1 MQTKLTQIKKALEIV
16 IGIILVIFAGAFL
29 YYHQY
34 LLSLI
39 TLILLL
45 VLLRIRQLQKIKIN
59 SKTGVSVDFLKTII

>member
-1 MQTKLTQIKKALEIV
+1 MQTKLTQIKKILEIV

-34 LLSLI
+34 LLSFI

-45 VLLRIRQLQKIKIN
+45 VLLRIRQVKKAKIN
-59 SKTGVSVDFLKTII
+59 TQE

>member
-1 MQTKLTQIKKALEIV
+1 MQTKLTQIKKTLEIV

-34 LLSLI
+34 LLSFI

-45 VLLRIRQLQKIKIN
+45 VLLRIRQVKKVKIN
-59 SKTGVSVDFLKTII
+59 TQEGITAEFKK

>member
-1 MQTKLTQIKKALEIV
+1 MLTRIKKILEIAV
-16 IGIILVIFAGAFL
+16 GVMLVIFAGAFL

-45 VLLRIRQLQKIKIN
+45 ALLRIHQLRKIKIN
-59 SKTGVSVDFLKTII
+59 AKSGVSADFSEPK

>member
-1 MQTKLTQIKKALEIV
+1 MQTKLTQIKKILEIV

-39 TLILLL
+39 VLILLL
-45 VLLRIRQLQKIKIN
+45 VLLRIRQVKKVKIN
-59 SKTGVSVDFLKTII
+59 TQEGITAEFKK